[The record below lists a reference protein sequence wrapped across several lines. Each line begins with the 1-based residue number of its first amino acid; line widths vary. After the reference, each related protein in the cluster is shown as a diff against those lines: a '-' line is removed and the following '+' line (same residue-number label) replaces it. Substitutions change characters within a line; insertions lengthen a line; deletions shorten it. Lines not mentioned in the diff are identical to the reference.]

1 MPRTRTADAV
11 DSLLA
16 HGRTSVT
23 TDELARLLEVPR
35 EHVRVRMQPLAR
47 DGRIFS
53 PARGLWVAVPPEY
66 RTWRVI
72 PGIQF
77 IDSMVAH
84 LGRDYYVG
92 WLSAAEMFGAAH
104 QRPQVLQVAVDRHLP
119 DRDIERV
126 RLRFTERRHLAELP
140 RVRRN
145 VATGQVWVSTPEVT
159 ALDLAAE
166 PGLGGGV
173 SNVAT
178 VLIELAEDGQLNP
191 ERFASTAEHFS
202 LAALRRLGFILDAVG
217 QEALASVLHPIVETR
232 RHFPADLLSPRT
244 REDGEVDAKW
254 RVRVNTEVEPDL

>member
-1 MPRTRTADAV
+1 MPRTRTADTV

-23 TDELARLLEVPR
+23 TDEAARLLNVPS

-47 DGRIFS
+47 HGRIFS

-72 PGIQF
+72 PGVQF
-77 IDSMVAH
+77 IDAMMTH

-92 WLSAAEMFGAAH
+92 WLSAAEMHGAAH
-104 QRPQVLQVAVDRHLP
+104 QRPQVFQVAVDRPLP

-126 RLRFTERRHLAELP
+126 HLRFVERHHLADLP
-140 RVRRN
+140 RERRN

-159 ALDLAAE
+159 ALDLAAD
-166 PGLGGGV
+166 PRRGGGI

-178 VLIELAEDGQLNP
+178 VLIELTEDDQLNP
-191 ERFASTAEHFS
+191 HRLARAAEHFS
-202 LAALRRLGFILDAVG
+202 LAAIRRLGYLLETVG
-217 QEALASVLHPIVETR
+217 QEALASVLRPIAEGR
-232 RHFPADLLSPRT
+232 RRFPADILSPGSGT
-244 REDGEVDAKW
+244 AGEVDTRW
-254 RVRVNTEVEPDL
+254 RVQINTEVEPDL